1 SLHPL
6 FQPAVSNGNAEA
18 DLDAAKIVDYQDRL
32 DKSSAELLLSRRQ
45 NSELSGRVRE
55 LEEALHRA
63 QAESSRSGEV
73 IERLQR
79 DLKEAEAQREDQE
92 ERIATLEQ
100 RYLSAQRET
109 TSAHERNDRLE
120 EQLAMQANSLRLAE
134 EKLRQL
140 TASDSQNQQQQ
151 QQGSGSADA
160 SDKALAGSETG
171 QADPAELLAE
181 LEEIRNEL
189 SRSQQREKLHEEH
202 NSRLSATVDK
212 LLMESNER
220 LQLHLHEKMSALEER
235 NQLSA
240 ELDRIRRALEDSQF
254 ERDDLTLELERLRQQ
269 QQQQLLQEG
278 QACLRPARGRSSGV
292 DGNGGGCGTPGS
304 GGASAGRGEM
314 SIEAKVRTL
323 GEGDFERLAQQHVL
337 QNVQQAFDSSAA
349 SSSDAPDYPSAFSDS
364 ADPQQTA
371 DAHSL
376 AAMIQEQ
383 LDAIN
388 NEIRLIQEEK
398 ESTEQRAEE
407 LESRVGSASH
417 LAASSAG
424 WAGPS
429 PPMSGR
435 STPATAAV
443 AGRYMVSSGVS
454 SGIGVGASPAYATVS
469 SGSLYCSR
477 HNHSFSASTPHL
489 ANTPVSVYHGQIR
502 SASTLPHASAQLP
515 MTTASSQSP
524 QQQQQTRSDNSPPGT
539 PRSLRLERVAQALA
553 KAHDGFTGQSY
564 EEPTPVVAQATRA
577 PIARQHSLNIK
588 QRIRNSLESPQSS
601 PSSGS
606 LMQMDATY
614 PLEMAASY
622 PGSPAA
628 SQQQFFGQK
637 GEDRRRRKNKQ
648 HPRLLVNLPRR
659 EELLDVVM
667 RECTSFAQW
676 TGPTIVAWLELWVGM
691 PAWYVAACRA
701 NVKSG
706 AIMSNL
712 SDQEIQREIGI
723 SNPLHRLK
731 LRLAI
736 QEMVTLTSPQTQ
748 NGQAVTQPNLNLAC
762 GQMGHEWIGNYWL
775 PSLGLG
781 QYRSAFM
788 ECLVDARMLPHLNK
802 KDLRSHLKMVD
813 AFHRA
818 SLSCGIQALH
828 MLGFDRAL
836 LEARREECTASDTV
850 WSSDRVQSWLGRIG
864 LKEFAANLQDAGI
877 HGALMLLDDSAA
889 QARQTLER
897 EMTSLVE
904 RERRLLFDTGDS
916 ASADSGAGV
925 KLQRSNSWRK
935 KLRASSASR
944 KLMMNT
950 PPPTDSCAAS
960 LLASLHFVLEQSAE
974 FLRVALGI
982 VRAHGYATG
991 AWLGRRGE
999 ADPAQPLT
1007 GGLRRRLQRRPGLAA
1022 DNGNGSSLGRD
1033 EAEVDSAIAGCQLTA
1048 GWAAQRAALRPG
1060 GELQRVARAGAA
1072 ASQPGAG
1079 IGAPLRGWQ
1088 AEYHQLVVA
1097 GGWQPH
1103 AEGGGAVI
1111 LPNLLQHAVGAA
1123 GAALRARGGQADQR
1137 VLVRGAREAELGSLL
1152 RAAKVPRRLMKRL
1165 GSVCAAAADQQKLL
1179 HQNVQAV
1186 CRRQRPHQQVS
1197 GSHPNDAGC
1206 AIRQPAS
1213 GLLRLLAFGSATG
1226 QLESDILSLAVGH
1239 LYDWQRHVRAF
1250 ARRDRRQIEAAHGG
1264 PVGIGRAVAG
1274 GLALG
1279 EGRRGLIDFRSGD
1292 EAQAASQA
1300 RRDANSDDQRRGQRR
1315 QLRVL
1320 VSCAWPAG
1328 APLNGRF
1335 RMRPQLQ
1342 AVFKKGVFHLRQVI
1356 EACDCQRLLQQL
1368 PAGSVGKVGEHELGR
1383 PGQEVEFIQL
1393 PVASLLLLPP
1403 RTEPWTS
1410 RQSRPKARHRSRS
1423 ATAIAARPST
1433 AAESSAS
1440 ADCGSRCTGQASGVA
1455 RQSQTKARR
1464 SRSIESVTLGWP
1476 TSCQTSSRRSDG
1488 FVRPSAS
1495 LCA

>member
-1 SLHPL
+1 MMCDVMPTISEDGSSQGDRESQLSEDGANNVEQLMINMLDERDKLMESLREAQEQLGLAQQKMDELERDRELLNKQLSSAMPQDVAVLSRELNLVREQLREREDEVSDLKAERNNTRLLLEHLESLVARHERSLRMTVVKRQAASPAGVSSEVEVLKALKSL
-6 FQPAVSNGNAEA
+6 FEHHKALDEKIKEKLRQALDRSGQLEEELSSANQELFSLREQVARLTRASDSAGAAGAGASSDAVPAVSNGNAEA

-648 HPRLLVNLPRR
+648 HPRLLVNLLRR

-802 KDLRSHLKMVD
+802 KDLRSHLKMVTHFIGRR
-813 AFHRA
+813 FH
-818 SLSCGIQALH
+818 GIQH
-828 MLGFDRAL
+828 MLGRGSRRGSL
-836 LEARREECTASDTV
+836 LATLCCCIVSVNYLIV

-877 HGALMLLDDSAA
+877 HGALMLLDESFDWTSLALTLKIPASAA

-916 ASADSGAGV
+916 ASADSGAGA

-950 PPPTDSCAAS
+950 PPPTDSS
-960 LLASLHFVLEQSAE
+960 
-974 FLRVALGI
+974 
-982 VRAHGYATG
+982 
-991 AWLGRRGE
+991 
-999 ADPAQPLT
+999 
-1007 GGLRRRLQRRPGLAA
+1007 
-1022 DNGNGSSLGRD
+1022 
-1033 EAEVDSAIAGCQLTA
+1033 
-1048 GWAAQRAALRPG
+1048 
-1060 GELQRVARAGAA
+1060 
-1072 ASQPGAG
+1072 
-1079 IGAPLRGWQ
+1079 
-1088 AEYHQLVVA
+1088 
-1097 GGWQPH
+1097 
-1103 AEGGGAVI
+1103 
-1111 LPNLLQHAVGAA
+1111 
-1123 GAALRARGGQADQR
+1123 
-1137 VLVRGAREAELGSLL
+1137 
-1152 RAAKVPRRLMKRL
+1152 
-1165 GSVCAAAADQQKLL
+1165 
-1179 HQNVQAV
+1179 
-1186 CRRQRPHQQVS
+1186 
-1197 GSHPNDAGC
+1197 
-1206 AIRQPAS
+1206 
-1213 GLLRLLAFGSATG
+1213 
-1226 QLESDILSLAVGH
+1226 
-1239 LYDWQRHVRAF
+1239 
-1250 ARRDRRQIEAAHGG
+1250 
-1264 PVGIGRAVAG
+1264 
-1274 GLALG
+1274 
-1279 EGRRGLIDFRSGD
+1279 
-1292 EAQAASQA
+1292 
-1300 RRDANSDDQRRGQRR
+1300 
-1315 QLRVL
+1315 
-1320 VSCAWPAG
+1320 
-1328 APLNGRF
+1328 
-1335 RMRPQLQ
+1335 
-1342 AVFKKGVFHLRQVI
+1342 
-1356 EACDCQRLLQQL
+1356 
-1368 PAGSVGKVGEHELGR
+1368 
-1383 PGQEVEFIQL
+1383 
-1393 PVASLLLLPP
+1393 
-1403 RTEPWTS
+1403 
-1410 RQSRPKARHRSRS
+1410 
-1423 ATAIAARPST
+1423 
-1433 AAESSAS
+1433 
-1440 ADCGSRCTGQASGVA
+1440 
-1455 RQSQTKARR
+1455 
-1464 SRSIESVTLGWP
+1464 
-1476 TSCQTSSRRSDG
+1476 
-1488 FVRPSAS
+1488 
-1495 LCA
+1495 

>member
-1 SLHPL
+1 MMCDVMPTISEDGSSQGDRESQLSEDGANNVEQLMINMLDERDKLMESLREAQEQLGLAQQKMDELERDRELLNKQLSSAMPQDVAVLSRELNLVREQLREREDEVSDLKAERNNTRLLLEHLESLVARHERSLRMTVVKRQAASPAGVSSEVEVLKALKSL
-6 FQPAVSNGNAEA
+6 FEHHKALDEKIKEKLRQALDRSGQLEEELSSANQELFSLREQVARLTRASESAGAAGAGASSDAVPAVSNGNAEA

-337 QNVQQAFDSSAA
+337 QNVQQAFDISAA
-349 SSSDAPDYPSAFSDS
+349 GPSDAPDYPSAFSDS

-454 SGIGVGASPAYATVS
+454 SSIGVGASPAYATVS

-553 KAHDGFTGQSY
+553 KAHDG
-564 EEPTPVVAQATRA
+564 
-577 PIARQHSLNIK
+577 
-588 QRIRNSLESPQSS
+588 NSLESPQSS
-601 PSSGS
+601 PSSGSQDSLHKSPAAAAAAAASKKRTRFGTLGRIFKKDSASSAAAAAASASPQHSQQHQQQHQHHQQHHQLHQMQLIQQLQQQQLQQQYRTLPHHHHLQHQHHPSSSSAAASAAAVVSASGSTASLGRRPPGYASPLTAASPLPSS

-637 GEDRRRRKNKQ
+637 GEDRRRRKK
-648 HPRLLVNLPRR
+648 

-836 LEARREECTASDTV
+836 LEARREECTASDTDLIV

-877 HGALMLLDDSAA
+877 HGALMLLDESFDWTSLALTLKIPASAA

-916 ASADSGAGV
+916 ASADSGAGA

-950 PPPTDSCAAS
+950 PPPTDSS
-960 LLASLHFVLEQSAE
+960 
-974 FLRVALGI
+974 
-982 VRAHGYATG
+982 
-991 AWLGRRGE
+991 
-999 ADPAQPLT
+999 
-1007 GGLRRRLQRRPGLAA
+1007 
-1022 DNGNGSSLGRD
+1022 
-1033 EAEVDSAIAGCQLTA
+1033 
-1048 GWAAQRAALRPG
+1048 
-1060 GELQRVARAGAA
+1060 
-1072 ASQPGAG
+1072 
-1079 IGAPLRGWQ
+1079 
-1088 AEYHQLVVA
+1088 
-1097 GGWQPH
+1097 
-1103 AEGGGAVI
+1103 
-1111 LPNLLQHAVGAA
+1111 
-1123 GAALRARGGQADQR
+1123 
-1137 VLVRGAREAELGSLL
+1137 
-1152 RAAKVPRRLMKRL
+1152 
-1165 GSVCAAAADQQKLL
+1165 
-1179 HQNVQAV
+1179 
-1186 CRRQRPHQQVS
+1186 
-1197 GSHPNDAGC
+1197 
-1206 AIRQPAS
+1206 
-1213 GLLRLLAFGSATG
+1213 
-1226 QLESDILSLAVGH
+1226 
-1239 LYDWQRHVRAF
+1239 
-1250 ARRDRRQIEAAHGG
+1250 
-1264 PVGIGRAVAG
+1264 
-1274 GLALG
+1274 
-1279 EGRRGLIDFRSGD
+1279 
-1292 EAQAASQA
+1292 
-1300 RRDANSDDQRRGQRR
+1300 
-1315 QLRVL
+1315 
-1320 VSCAWPAG
+1320 
-1328 APLNGRF
+1328 
-1335 RMRPQLQ
+1335 
-1342 AVFKKGVFHLRQVI
+1342 
-1356 EACDCQRLLQQL
+1356 
-1368 PAGSVGKVGEHELGR
+1368 
-1383 PGQEVEFIQL
+1383 
-1393 PVASLLLLPP
+1393 
-1403 RTEPWTS
+1403 
-1410 RQSRPKARHRSRS
+1410 
-1423 ATAIAARPST
+1423 
-1433 AAESSAS
+1433 
-1440 ADCGSRCTGQASGVA
+1440 
-1455 RQSQTKARR
+1455 
-1464 SRSIESVTLGWP
+1464 
-1476 TSCQTSSRRSDG
+1476 
-1488 FVRPSAS
+1488 
-1495 LCA
+1495 